1 MRRRPRAGVDVDAA
15 LLIAALMLLLV
26 GLGGVPVPRGT
37 AERQRRLWSR
47 YLDELQRWK

>member
-1 MRRRPRAGVDVDAA
+1 MVGVDAA
-15 LLIAALMLLLV
+15 LLIAALGLLLI
-26 GLGGVPVPRGT
+26 GLGGVVPVPRGT